1 MNEPDDGARAGVIAA
16 TNPWPGL
23 AAAISAATIVGITY
37 GGVVPLLSLNLEH
50 LGVDPVWN
58 GLMGAMPSA
67 AMICLSAFIPLIVR
81 RLGAARAVYAS
92 TALASVIL
100 LLFPVVTYVPA
111 WFVLRF
117 LMTLGIGLPWIVSE
131 TWINALAPA
140 EKRGTVMG
148 FYGTVLCVGISIGPL
163 MISFLGSQGVLPFAV
178 IAMVLL
184 VAVFPIAIARRSGAP
199 DLGQHPPMRLRQAYS
214 QAPLVMLAA
223 LVNGAIWLAVFSLL
237 PIYSLRSGL
246 MQSQATILL
255 TAYVFGNIGFQLPLG
270 RLLDRWSL
278 PLVLAICGVFQ
289 FMGAVALPFVV
300 REGTVALLALA
311 IWGGTLGGIYIAGLT
326 LLGRSFTTAQL
337 TGAASAQ
344 TLAFETGA
352 ILGPLSAGLGLHAWN
367 PNGMLVVVCV
377 AGTVLACLGLHMHI
391 AARHSSSP

>member
-81 RLGAARAVYAS
+81 LLGAARAVYAS

-148 FYGTVLCVGISIGPL
+148 F
-163 MISFLGSQGVLPFAV
+163 M
-178 IAMVLL
+178 
-184 VAVFPIAIARRSGAP
+184 ARCSASGFRPDRS
-199 DLGQHPPMRLRQAYS
+199 
-214 QAPLVMLAA
+214 
-223 LVNGAIWLAVFSLL
+223 
-237 PIYSLRSGL
+237 
-246 MQSQATILL
+246 
-255 TAYVFGNIGFQLPLG
+255 
-270 RLLDRWSL
+270 
-278 PLVLAICGVFQ
+278 
-289 FMGAVALPFVV
+289 
-300 REGTVALLALA
+300 
-311 IWGGTLGGIYIAGLT
+311 
-326 LLGRSFTTAQL
+326 
-337 TGAASAQ
+337 
-344 TLAFETGA
+344 
-352 ILGPLSAGLGLHAWN
+352 
-367 PNGMLVVVCV
+367 
-377 AGTVLACLGLHMHI
+377 
-391 AARHSSSP
+391 